1 MKRLAASVLAVV
13 VLLTACGGDRRPD
26 PAADTA
32 AITAALQ
39 KFPHDFNAR
48 DYPALCGL
56 FAEDVVLN
64 YPGLTAERGRD
75 AFCARMTTAI
85 FECAVELRKTLSDPD
100 RQFSYAE
107 PEIREVLVDGDLATV
122 ALTWT
127 LTVKD
132 SSGKVLETVKE
143 DGVDVFRRQSDGTW
157 QIHISHA
164 FPACGAPDEPAC

>member
-1 MKRLAASVLAVV
+1 MTRLAVWLLAVV
-13 VLLTACGGDRRPD
+13 VLLTACGSGDRHRD

-39 KFPHDFNAR
+39 KFPPDFNAR

-75 AFCARMTTAI
+75 AFCARM
-85 FECAVELRKTLSDPD
+85 RKTLSDPD
-100 RQFSYAE
+100 RQFSYAA

-132 SSGKVLETVKE
+132 ASGKVLETVRE
-143 DGVDVFRRQSDGTW
+143 DGLDVFRRQPDGTW

-164 FPACGAPDEPAC
+164 FPACGGPDEPAC

>member
-1 MKRLAASVLAVV
+1 MKRLAAWLLALV
-13 VLLTACGGDRRPD
+13 VLLTACGSGDHSPD
-26 PAADTA
+26 PAGDTA

-39 KFPHDFNAR
+39 RFPHDFNAR

-64 YPGLTAERGRD
+64 YPGLAPDRGREV
-75 AFCARMTTAI
+75 FCSRM
-85 FECAVELRKTLSDPD
+85 RKVLSDPD
-100 RQFSYAE
+100 KQFSYAE

-132 SSGKVLETVKE
+132 ASGKVLETVKE
-143 DGVDVFRRQSDGTW
+143 DGVDVFRRQPDGAW

-164 FPACGAPDEPAC
+164 FPACGGQDEPVC